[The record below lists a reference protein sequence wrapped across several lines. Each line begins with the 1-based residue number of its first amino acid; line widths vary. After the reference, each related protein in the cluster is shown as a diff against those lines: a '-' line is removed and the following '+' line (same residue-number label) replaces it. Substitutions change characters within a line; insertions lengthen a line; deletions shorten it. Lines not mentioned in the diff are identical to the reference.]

1 MVCIDRDLA
10 AVSKVVESLPGSVA
24 FQVDVS
30 QESEIVALRGEL
42 LKSIGA
48 PSLLVNAAGIFFEH
62 DLVTLE
68 ETAFDQIMNVNLKGT
83 WLMCKTFIPDF
94 LSAGKGNIINISS
107 TAGLHSGTNR
117 AIYCASKAGVIMF
130 TRSLAADYG
139 ARGVRANI
147 ICPGLIDT
155 PMANWIKADMPALRA
170 WEKRIPAQRIGTV
183 EDIAAAAS
191 FLASDESSYMHE
203 KQWWST
209 AEDSPKGTVRFFIR
223 SDVRRQ
229 LVLRSVP
236 HEKVSR
242 LQRWPSG
249 C

>member
-1 MVCIDRDLA
+1 MKNSSGKVAVVTGAGGGIGAGVAKRLVAEGYTVACVDRDFE
-10 AVSKVVESLPGSVA
+10 AVSKVVNGLPGSLA
-24 FQVDVS
+24 FKVDVS
-30 QESEIVALRGEL
+30 QEQEIVGLRNQL
-42 LKSIGA
+42 LNSIGI

-68 ETAFDQIMNVNLKGT
+68 ESAFDQIMDVNLKGT
-83 WLMCKTFIPDF
+83 WLMCKVFIPDF

-139 ARGVRANI
+139 AKGIRANI

-155 PMANWIKADMPALRA
+155 PMANWIKEDMPALRA

-183 EDIAAAAS
+183 EDIAAAVS
-191 FLASDESSYMHE
+191 FLASDDSSYMYGE
-203 KQWWST
+203 TMVVDGGGLS
-209 AEDSPKGTVRFFIR
+209 
-223 SDVRRQ
+223 
-229 LVLRSVP
+229 
-236 HEKVSR
+236 
-242 LQRWPSG
+242 
-249 C
+249 

>member
-1 MVCIDRDLA
+1 MNDVSKKVAVVTGAGSGIGAGIAKRLTSDGYTVVCIDRDFE
-10 AVSKVVESLPGSVA
+10 AVSKVAESLPGSLA
-24 FQVDVS
+24 FRVDVS
-30 QESEIVALRGEL
+30 NESEIVALRNEL
-42 LKSIGA
+42 RSSVGA

-68 ETAFDQIMNVNLKGT
+68 EAAFDQIMDVNLKGT

-94 LSAGKGNIINISS
+94 LKAGKGNIVNISS

-139 ARGVRANI
+139 AKGVRANI

-155 PMANWIKADMPALRA
+155 PMANWIKEDMPSLRA

-183 EDIAAAAS
+183 EDIASAVS
-191 FLASDESSYMHE
+191 FLASDESSYMHGE
-203 KQWWST
+203 T
-209 AEDSPKGTVRFFIR
+209 MVVDGGGLA
-223 SDVRRQ
+223 
-229 LVLRSVP
+229 
-236 HEKVSR
+236 
-242 LQRWPSG
+242 
-249 C
+249 

>member
-1 MVCIDRDLA
+1 MNDASKKVAVVTGAGSGIGAGIAKRLASEGYTVVCVDRNLE
-10 AVSKVVESLPGSVA
+10 AVSKVAESVPGSVA
-24 FQVDVS
+24 FKVDVS
-30 QESEIVALRGEL
+30 QESEIITLRSEVLNNVGV
-42 LKSIGA
+42 

-68 ETAFDQIMNVNLKGT
+68 EAAFDQIMEVNLKGT

-94 LSAGKGNIINISS
+94 LSAGKGNIVNISS

-139 ARGVRANI
+139 AKGIRANI

-155 PMANWIKADMPALRA
+155 PMANWIREDMPALRA

-183 EDIAAAAS
+183 EDIAAAVA
-191 FLASDESSYMHE
+191 FLASDDSSYMHGE
-203 KQWWST
+203 T
-209 AEDSPKGTVRFFIR
+209 MVVDGGGLA
-223 SDVRRQ
+223 
-229 LVLRSVP
+229 
-236 HEKVSR
+236 
-242 LQRWPSG
+242 
-249 C
+249 